1 MNFLNT
7 LAKSLKHAGKISQH
21 IASTGNISQP
31 LSPIFLRQL
40 SHSMNMNLF
49 DLFGAIISLFR
60 DQMDTII
67 ISYVVKNTESMKSY
81 TNSVEVDV
89 DSLPS

>member
-1 MNFLNT
+1 
-7 LAKSLKHAGKISQH
+7 
-21 IASTGNISQP
+21 
-31 LSPIFLRQL
+31 
-40 SHSMNMNLF
+40 MNMNLF

-89 DSLPS
+89 DSLPSEFQTIKEGWNEITTSKHIEK